1 MEYKVQPAVIPF
13 SKDIPTKN
21 SWIAKTD
28 NQNAKLFR
36 RGVAKSKNPN
46 NAGACRFPNADIIPG
61 MTNKK
66 TIPKPCAVT
75 AR

>member
-1 MEYKVQPAVIPF
+1 MENISHTIFKRH
-13 SKDIPTKN
+13 PTKTA
-21 SWIAKTD
+21 IAKTD

-46 NAGACRFPNADIIPG
+46 NAGACRSPNADIRHDKQ
-61 MTNKK
+61 KK
-66 TIPKPCAVT
+66 NHNKPCAVT